1 MRRQRILI
9 TGSEGFI
16 GRHFDARLGLENY
29 VDRIDKVLGTT
40 CQNFFES
47 RFFDAHYDLV
57 IHCAAMVGGRAKIDG
72 DPLAIAENL
81 AIDSDFFRWVI
92 RHKIPRVVYFSSS
105 AAYPVAYQ
113 DLDRKWKLREDDIH
127 LDPQAG
133 GIGIPDQ
140 TYGWAK
146 LTGELLAQHAESAG
160 TRVHV
165 FRPFSGY
172 GEDQSLDYPFPSFID
187 RAKRRCSP
195 FDIWGDGLQTRD
207 FIHVDDIVGAVLAMV
222 EEDVHGPVNLGTG
235 RPTSFLEL
243 SKLVTTCAGYDPEIR
258 LLREKPVGV
267 HYRVAD
273 PSTMLDFYTP
283 KVSLEEG
290 IARAIFK

>member
-1 MRRQRILI
+1 MRRKRILI

-16 GRHFDARLGLENY
+16 GRHFDARLGLLNY
-29 VDRIDKVLGTT
+29 IDRIDKVLGTT
-40 CQNFFES
+40 AQSFFNS
-47 RFFDAHYDLV
+47 GLGPPSYDLV

-127 LDPQAG
+127 LEPQAG

-146 LTGELLAQHAESAG
+146 LTGELLASHAEASG
-160 TRVHV
+160 TRVHIY
-165 FRPFSGY
+165 RPFSGY
-172 GEDQSLDYPFPSFID
+172 GEDQSLDYPFPSFIA
-187 RAKRRCSP
+187 RAKRRDNP
-195 FDIWGDGLQTRD
+195 FEIWGDGQQTRD
-207 FIHVDDIVGAVLAMV
+207 FIHVDDIVGAVLKTV
-222 EEDVHGPVNLGTG
+222 KEDVHGPINLGWG

-243 SKLVTTCAGYDPEIR
+243 ADLVTTCVGYEPEIR

-273 PSTMLDFYTP
+273 PSTMLDFYKPRVT
-283 KVSLEEG
+283 LEEG
-290 IARAIFK
+290 IARALNS